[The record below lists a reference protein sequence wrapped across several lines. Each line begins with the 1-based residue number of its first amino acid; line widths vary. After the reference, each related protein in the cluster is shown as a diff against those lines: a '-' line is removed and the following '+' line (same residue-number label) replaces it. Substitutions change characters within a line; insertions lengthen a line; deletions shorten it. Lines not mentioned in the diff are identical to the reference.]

1 MTYSPKKKLIDT
13 EAYHRM
19 GEAGILTEQD
29 RVELIHGEIIEMSP
43 IGRLHASTVDRLAN
57 VLKEHLVKNVIV
69 RSQNPIYI
77 SDLSEP
83 QPDIAIVKPRGD
95 YYAKQ
100 LPGGKDTLLIV
111 EVADTSLMYDREV
124 KLPLYAASG
133 VPEYWL
139 VNLKDREIEAYHT
152 PLDNTYKT
160 QELYRPGDALTFYA
174 FDLSIAVNDLLGS
187 E

>member
-1 MTYSPKKKLIDT
+1 
-13 EAYHRM
+13 
-19 GEAGILTEQD
+19 
-29 RVELIHGEIIEMSP
+29 
-43 IGRLHASTVDRLAN
+43 
-57 VLKEHLVKNVIV
+57 LVKNVIV
-69 RSQNPIYI
+69 RAQNPIYI

-83 QPDIAIVKPRGD
+83 QPDIAIVKPRDD

-111 EVADTSLMYDREV
+111 EVADTSLAYDREV
-124 KLPLYAASG
+124 KLPLYAAAG
-133 VPEYWL
+133 GPEYWL

-152 PLDNTYKT
+152 PLNDTYKT
-160 QELYRPGDALTFYA
+160 RELNRPGDILSFYA

>member
-1 MTYSPKKKLIDT
+1 MTYTLTRKLIDT
-13 EAYHRM
+13 VAYHRM
-19 GEAGILTEQD
+19 GEVGILTEHD

-43 IGRLHASTVDRLAN
+43 IGSLHAS
-57 VLKEHLVKNVIV
+57 VLNRISNFLNQNLGKRAII
-69 RSQNPIYI
+69 SIQNPIYI

-83 QPDIAIVKPRGD
+83 QPDVAILKPAPD
-95 YYAKQ
+95 FYAKQ
-100 LPGGKDTLLIV
+100 HPGGKDTLLIV
-111 EVADTSLMYDREV
+111 EVADTSLAYDREV
-124 KLPLYAASG
+124 KLPLYAAVG

-160 QELYRPGDALTFYA
+160 RNLYRPGDALTFYA
-174 FDLSIAVNDLLGS
+174 FDLSVAVNDLLGN